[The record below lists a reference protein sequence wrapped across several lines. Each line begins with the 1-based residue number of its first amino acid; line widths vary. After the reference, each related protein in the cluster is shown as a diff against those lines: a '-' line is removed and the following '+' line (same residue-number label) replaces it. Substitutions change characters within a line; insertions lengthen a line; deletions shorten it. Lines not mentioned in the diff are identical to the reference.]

1 MPGLEFTSADLVR
14 ITGMKPRWVQALA
27 EKNIIHPEPD
37 TDRAGTGTPRRFS
50 QSEAIIA
57 CVVATFARRKMT
69 VGAIQRVATNLRKN
83 LVEGGMA
90 GHLLDIIREGEPAWL
105 VVSWGLLLEFHYIVK
120 TVDPAKGNLFS
131 DVFGSLGHGNDG
143 VAEVIYLTKILKDVV

>member
-1 MPGLEFTSADLVR
+1 MAIEFNSADLVR

-27 EKNIIHPEPD
+27 EKGIIHPEPE
-37 TDRAGTGTPRRFS
+37 TDKAGTGVPRRFS
-50 QSEAIIA
+50 QAEAIVA

-69 VGAIQRVATNLRKN
+69 VGALQRVATNLRSK
-83 LVEGGMA
+83 LRKEGMA
-90 GHLLDIIREGEPAWL
+90 GHILDVIREGEPAWL

-120 TVDPAKGNLFS
+120 TADPTKGRLFS
-131 DVFGSLGHGNDG
+131 DVFGSLEHSEDG